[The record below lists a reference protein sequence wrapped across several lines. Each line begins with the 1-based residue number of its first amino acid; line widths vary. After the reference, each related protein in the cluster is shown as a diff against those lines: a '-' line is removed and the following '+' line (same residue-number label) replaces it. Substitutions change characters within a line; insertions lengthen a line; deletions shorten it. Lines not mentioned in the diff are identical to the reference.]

1 MAARLFSPDGA
12 ARATAE
18 PNPPAVDTFRRRIF
32 PPPYGSL
39 RRIAA
44 RLGRPEKWVYPQ
56 SRGEDP
62 LTLALTLEVLSEHPV
77 ATVESATAEL
87 LAPLGLLVLRLPE
100 PGQPGSV
107 LAAHSQVLQGM
118 SVLEAELASAL
129 ADSKIDPREA
139 ARLGAIC
146 GELRARVAA
155 LDAQISGGGK

>member
-1 MAARLFSPDGA
+1 MAARLSSPDGA

-18 PNPPAVDTFRRRIF
+18 PNPPAVDAFRRRIF

-62 LTLALTLEVLSEHPV
+62 LTLALTMEVLAEHP
-77 ATVESATAEL
+77 ASMDEAIAEL
-87 LAPLGLLVLRLPE
+87 LAPLGLLVIRQPE
-100 PGQPGSV
+100 PGCPGSV

-118 SVLEAELASAL
+118 AVLEAELASAL

-155 LDAQISGGGK
+155 LDAQLSGGDK

>member
-1 MAARLFSPDGA
+1 MSARCYSAEGL
-12 ARATAE
+12 ARASAVI
-18 PNPPAVDTFRRRIF
+18 NSPAVDCLRRRIF

-39 RRIAA
+39 RKIAA

-62 LTLALTLEVLSEHPV
+62 LTLALTMEVLSEHPV
-77 ATVESATAEL
+77 TTAESATAEL
-87 LAPLGLLVLRLPE
+87 LAPLGLLVMRLPE

-107 LAAHSQVLQGM
+107 MAAHSQVLQGM